1 MVMPAVRLLATLAAA
16 LILAGPAALPW
27 AAAAPGPAA
36 SPAGAEGGRSAEK
49 PGGGPSPAPASGPP
63 PAVYLAVVD
72 DVIHP
77 PVAEYLQEAIAA
89 ATAAKADAIVIE
101 LDTPGGLVAS
111 MRDVVKAILASEVPV
126 IVFVGP
132 SGARAASAGTFITM
146 AAHVAAMAPGTN
158 IGAASPVMMG
168 AGEVDETMK
177 KKIMNDAA
185 AYIEGL
191 ARQRGR
197 NADWAV
203 SAVRDAVSISAEE
216 AVRLKVVDFVAP
228 NLDQVLEKAHG
239 RRVET
244 TRATVT
250 LNTRGA
256 RVERFEMRW
265 NLRILSVLA
274 NPNLAYLLLLAGLA
288 GIAIEFYNPGAIFP
302 GVAGAIA
309 LILAMLAFQT
319 LPINWAGLL
328 LILLGCGLLI
338 AEIKVVSHGILTAGG
353 IVALTLGSIVLFDSP
368 APYLR
373 ASLLVIVPT
382 VLTLAATFLV
392 IIALGV
398 RAQYRRPLGGVEGL
412 IGEVGE
418 ARSRLAPEGKV
429 FVHGEYWTARSAAPV
444 EAGQRVRVTGMT
456 GFVLEVEPADQ
467 PPSK

>member
-1 MVMPAVRLLATLAAA
+1 MRAVRLLAALTAA
-16 LILAGPAALPW
+16 LLLTGGAEAQLPAAR
-27 AAAAPGPAA
+27 
-36 SPAGAEGGRSAEK
+36 PAGQ
-49 PGGGPSPAPASGPP
+49 P
-63 PAVYLAVVD
+63 VVFLAVVD

-77 PVAEYLQEAIAA
+77 LVAEYVKEALAA
-89 ATAAKADAIVIE
+89 AAAAKADAIVIE
-101 LDTPGGLVAS
+101 LDTPGGLVTS
-111 MRDVVKAILASEVPV
+111 MRDIVKDILASEVPV
-126 IVFVGP
+126 IVYVGP
-132 SGARAASAGTFITM
+132 SGARAASAGAFITI

-168 AGEVDETMK
+168 AGEIDETMK

-203 SAVRDAVSISAEE
+203 RAVREAVSISAEE
-216 AVRLKVVDFVAP
+216 AARLKVVDFVAP

-244 TRATVT
+244 ERGTVT
-250 LNTRGA
+250 VNTKGA

-338 AEIKVVSHGILTAGG
+338 AEIKVVSHGILAVGG
-353 IVALTLGSIVLFDSP
+353 IVALTLGSIVLFESP

-373 ASLLVIVPT
+373 ASLLVIVPA
-382 VLTLAATFLV
+382 VFTLAAAFLV
-392 IIALGV
+392 VIGLGV
-398 RAQYRRPLGGVEGL
+398 QAQYRRPLGGVEGL

-429 FVHGEYWTARSAAPV
+429 FVHGEYWTARSATPV
-444 EAGQRVRVTGMT
+444 EPGQRVRVTGMT
-456 GFVLEVEPADQ
+456 GFVLNVELADQ